1 MFGGLIR
8 VSIGLS
14 LCFRQHEADK
24 IPSEPLTFSYT
35 IGSLDQERSMPVLW
49 KSASVWILL
58 FGMVTLSGSARAGG
72 GFLDMFDEGESSA
85 AAKDRAFEGKVYDL
99 LEQQAGVASRY
110 VQVTR
115 FGNIIVITGEVK
127 ESAHATVIDG
137 LVLEAAGIKR
147 ETQAGSTVVPKKK
160 RECGGRAA
168 TGNTKR
174 RMIVT
179 GKKDCSSL
187 RSDEPEQAKGKVYN
201 HLSVAAPDMAM
212 KVAAANLLL
221 AEAVSELVDAGYTLV
236 LDRAAMRTAS
246 QDGVLYILGN
256 LGEVQRTRIKAVLM
270 SLPDVRDVTFYTE

>member
-1 MFGGLIR
+1 
-8 VSIGLS
+8 
-14 LCFRQHEADK
+14 
-24 IPSEPLTFSYT
+24 
-35 IGSLDQERSMPVLW
+35 MPILW
-49 KSASVWILL
+49 KSASVWMLL
-58 FGMVTLSGSARAGG
+58 IGMVTLSGSIRAGE
-72 GFLDMFDEGESSA
+72 GFLNMFDEGESSSA
-85 AAKDRAFEGKVYDL
+85 ARDRAFEGKVYDL
-99 LEQQAGVASRY
+99 LEQQAGVVSKY

-147 ETQAGSTVVPKKK
+147 ETQAGSTVVPEKK

-187 RSDEPEQAKGKVYN
+187 RSDEPGQAKGKVYN
-201 HLSVAAPDMAM
+201 HIAVAASDTAK

-221 AEAVSELVDAGYTLV
+221 AEAVLELVDAGYTQV
-236 LDRAAMRTAS
+236 LDRAAMRTAA
-246 QDGVLYILGN
+246 QDGVLYILGS

-270 SLPDVRDVTFYTE
+270 SLPGVRGVTFYTE

>member
-1 MFGGLIR
+1 
-8 VSIGLS
+8 
-14 LCFRQHEADK
+14 
-24 IPSEPLTFSYT
+24 
-35 IGSLDQERSMPVLW
+35 MPVLW

-58 FGMVTLSGSARAGG
+58 FGMVTLSGLVRADS

-99 LEQQAGVASRY
+99 LEQQAGVVSKY

-147 ETQAGSTVVPKKK
+147 ETQAGSTVVPEKK

-187 RSDEPEQAKGKVYN
+187 RSDEPGQAKGKVYN
-201 HLSVAAPDMAM
+201 HIAVAASDTAK

-221 AEAVSELVDAGYTLV
+221 AEAVLELVDAGYTQV
-236 LDRAAMRTAS
+236 LDRAAMRMAA

-256 LGEVQRTRIKAVLM
+256 LGEMQRKRIKAVLV
-270 SLPDVRDVTFYTE
+270 SLPGVRDVTFYTE